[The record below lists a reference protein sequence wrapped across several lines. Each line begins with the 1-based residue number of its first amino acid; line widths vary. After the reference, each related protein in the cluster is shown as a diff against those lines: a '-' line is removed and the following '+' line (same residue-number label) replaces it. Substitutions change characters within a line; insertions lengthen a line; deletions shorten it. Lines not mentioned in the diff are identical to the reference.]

1 VTILFHVTLMTM
13 LRHFESV
20 LLALAERGHRV
31 RVALPN
37 RRPDL
42 LPPPALADHPSISFV
57 RAPATRGDRW
67 AHPIHELRSLRDY
80 LRYLDARYDG
90 APKLRTRA
98 LRKMVAAVTREH
110 QSHLAAHCPHCDQ
123 RIVDDQVGRM
133 MLAFKKQGR
142 RNLSAMLGLME
153 ATIPSDTSIEAFLTS
168 EAPDVVLVTPL
179 INFGSYQADYVKS
192 AQALGIP
199 VGFPVFS
206 WDNLSNKGLIHVAPD
221 RVFVWN
227 DRQRIEAVKMH
238 RVPPERVVVTGAP
251 RFDDFFLMQPGQSR
265 DAFCAGYALDP
276 KRPIVTYLCSSE
288 FVAGREVAFVERW
301 IAELRSDRTLAA
313 CGILIR
319 PHPREQKQ
327 WRKFSPPHGVAVA
340 FPRALNS
347 DQTLFDTVYHSAAVV
362 GLNTSA
368 QLEAGILGRPVLTLL
383 APEFKEGQRGT
394 LHFSYLLKEHGGFVD
409 VAPDYET
416 HRQQLA
422 AAVNGDY
429 DPRVIRNFIEQ
440 FLRPQG
446 VDHPATPFMVQAIE
460 EFARVQA
467 PESRPAVTETRS

>member
-1 VTILFHVTLMTM
+1 MKVLFHVTLMTM
-13 LRHFESV
+13 LRHFEGV
-20 LLALAERGHRV
+20 LLALADRGHQV

-42 LPPPALADHPSISFV
+42 LPPPALAEHPSIAFV
-57 RAPATRGDRW
+57 RAPATRGDAW

-80 LRYLDARYDG
+80 LRYLEPRYDG

-98 LRKMVAAVTREH
+98 LRKMVAAVSREH
-110 QSHLAAHCPHCDQ
+110 QSHLAAHCPHCQQ
-123 RIVDDQVGRM
+123 RVVDDQVGRM
-133 MLAFKKQGR
+133 MLAFRKEGR
-142 RNLSAMLGLME
+142 RNLAAMLRLME
-153 ATIPSDTSIEAFLTS
+153 ATIPSDASVEAFLTS

-179 INFGSYQADYVKS
+179 VNFGSYQADYVKS
-192 AQALGIP
+192 AQALGVP

-238 RVPPERVVVTGAP
+238 RVPAERVVVTGAP
-251 RFDDFFLMQPGQSR
+251 RFDEFFLMQPGQSR
-265 DAFCAGYALDP
+265 EAFCAGFGLNP
-276 KRPIVTYLCSSE
+276 TRPIITYLCSSE
-288 FVAGREVAFVERW
+288 FVAGHEVEFVQRW
-301 IAELRSDRTLAA
+301 IAELRADRTLRD

-327 WRKFSPPHGVAVA
+327 WRTFAAPPGAAVA

-347 DQTLFDTVYHSAAVV
+347 DQTLFDTVYHSVAVV

-368 QLEAGILGRPVLTLL
+368 ELEAGIVGRPVFTIL
-383 APEFKEGQRGT
+383 AGDQAEGQEGT
-394 LHFSYLLKEHGGFVD
+394 IHFKYLLKDQHGFVE
-409 VAPDYET
+409 VAPDFDT

-422 AAVNGDY
+422 AAVRGEY
-429 DPRVIRNFIEQ
+429 DAGVMRRHVERFV
-440 FLRPQG
+440 RPHGGTQ
-446 VDHPATPFMVQAIE
+446 PATPLLVAAIE
-460 EFARVQA
+460 DLARSTRPDFQA
-467 PESRPAVTETRS
+467 AARA

>member
-1 VTILFHVTLMTM
+1 MFHVTLMTM

-20 LLALAERGHRV
+20 LLTLADRGHRV

-42 LPPPALADHPSISFV
+42 LPPPALAGHPSISFV
-57 RAPATRGDRW
+57 RAPATRGDEW

-80 LRYLDARYDG
+80 LRYLEPRYEG

-110 QSHLAAHCPHCDQ
+110 QSHLAAHCPHCNQ
-123 RIVDDQVGRM
+123 RIVDDQVGRI
-133 MLAFKKQGR
+133 MLAFRKEGR
-142 RNLSAMLGLME
+142 RNLAAMLRLME
-153 ATIPSDTSIEAFLTS
+153 ATIPSDASIEAFLTA

-227 DRQRIEAVKMH
+227 ERQRIEAVKMH
-238 RVPPERVVVTGAP
+238 RVPAERVVVTGAP
-251 RFDDFFLMQPGQSR
+251 RFDEFFEMQPRQSR
-265 DAFCAGYALDP
+265 EVFCAEFGFEP
-276 KRPIVTYLCSSE
+276 QRPIVTYLCSSE
-288 FVAGREVAFVERW
+288 FVAGREVEFVERW
-301 IAELRSDRTLAA
+301 IAELRADRTLRE

-327 WRKFSPPHGVAVA
+327 WRTFAAPPRVAVA

-368 QLEAGILGRPVLTLL
+368 ELEAGIVGRPVFTIL
-383 APEFKEGQRGT
+383 AGDDAEGQEGT
-394 LHFSYLLKEHGGFVD
+394 IHFKYLLKDQHGFVE
-409 VAPDYET
+409 VAPDFDT

-422 AAVNGDY
+422 AAVRGEY
-429 DPRVIRNFIEQ
+429 DAGAMRRNVEHFV
-440 FLRPQG
+440 RPHGGTQ
-446 VDHPATPFMVQAIE
+446 PATPLLVSAIE
-460 EFARVQA
+460 DLAR
-467 PESRPAVTETRS
+467 SKRPRLEEAARA

>member
-1 VTILFHVTLMTM
+1 MKVLFHVTLMTM

-20 LLALAERGHRV
+20 LLALADRGHQV

-42 LPPPALADHPSISFV
+42 LPPPALAEHPSISFV
-57 RAPATRGDRW
+57 RAPATRGDAW

-80 LRYLDARYDG
+80 LRYLEPRYDG

-110 QSHLAAHCPHCDQ
+110 QSHLAAHCPHCHQ
-123 RIVDDQVGRM
+123 RVVDDQVGRM
-133 MLAFKKQGR
+133 MLAFRKEGR
-142 RNLSAMLGLME
+142 RNLAAMLRLME
-153 ATIPSDTSIEAFLTS
+153 ATIPSDASVEAFLAA

-238 RVPPERVVVTGAP
+238 RVPAERVVVTGAP
-251 RFDDFFLMQPGQSR
+251 RFDEFFLMQPGQSR
-265 DAFCAGYALDP
+265 EAFCAEFGLNP

-288 FVAGREVAFVERW
+288 FVAGREVEFVERW
-301 IAELRSDRTLAA
+301 MAELRADRTLRD

-319 PHPREQKQ
+319 PHPREQKP
-327 WRKFSPPHGVAVA
+327 WRTFAAPPGAAVA

-347 DQTLFDTVYHSAAVV
+347 DQTLFDTVYHSVAVV

-368 QLEAGILGRPVLTLL
+368 ELEAGIVGRPVFTIL
-383 APEFKEGQRGT
+383 AGDQAEGQEGT
-394 LHFSYLLKEHGGFVD
+394 IHFKYLLKDQHGFVEA
-409 VAPDYET
+409 APDFDT

-422 AAVNGDY
+422 AAVRGEY
-429 DPRVIRNFIEQ
+429 DAGAMRHHVERFV
-440 FLRPQG
+440 RPHGGTQ
-446 VDHPATPFMVQAIE
+446 PATPLLVSAIE
-460 EFARVQA
+460 DLAR
-467 PESRPAVTETRS
+467 SKRPHIEEAARA

>member
-1 VTILFHVTLMTM
+1 VTVLFHVTLMTM

-31 RVALPN
+31 RIALPN

-57 RAPATRGDRW
+57 RAPATRGDEW

-80 LRYLDARYDG
+80 LRYLEARYDG

-98 LRKMVAAVTREH
+98 LRKMVAAMTREH

-133 MLAFKKQGR
+133 MLAFKKEGR

-238 RVPPERVVVTGAP
+238 GVPSERVVVTGAP

-265 DAFCAGYALDP
+265 DAFAAEHGLDP
-276 KRPIVTYLCSSE
+276 KHPIVTYLCSSE
-288 FVAGREVAFVERW
+288 FVAGHEVAFVERW
-301 IAELRSDRTLAA
+301 IAEVRGDRTLAT

-327 WRKFSPPHGVAVA
+327 WRKFSPPRGVAVA

-368 QLEAGILGRPVLTLL
+368 ELEAGIVGRPVFTIL
-383 APEFKEGQRGT
+383 AGDQAEGQEGT
-394 LHFSYLLKEHGGFVD
+394 IHFKYLLKEQHGFVEAAADFETHKKQLTAAVRGEYDAGTMRRLVERFVRPHGG
-409 VAPDYET
+409 T
-416 HRQQLA
+416 Q
-422 AAVNGDY
+422 
-429 DPRVIRNFIEQ
+429 
-440 FLRPQG
+440 
-446 VDHPATPFMVQAIE
+446 PATPLLVSAIE
-460 EFARVQA
+460 DLAR
-467 PESRPAVTETRS
+467 SRRPHVEEAARA

>member
-1 VTILFHVTLMTM
+1 MTM
-13 LRHFESV
+13 LRHFEGV
-20 LLALAERGHRV
+20 LLALAERGHRI

-42 LPPPALADHPSISFV
+42 LPPAALADHPSISFV
-57 RAPATRGDRW
+57 RAPATRGDVW
-67 AHPIHELRSLRDY
+67 AHPIHEMRSLRDY
-80 LRYLDARYDG
+80 LRYLEARYDG

-98 LRKMVAAVTREH
+98 LRKMVAAITREH
-110 QSHLAAHCPHCDQ
+110 QSHLAAHCPHCDE

-133 MLAFKKQGR
+133 MLAFKKEGR

-153 ATIPSDTSIEAFLTS
+153 ATIPSDASIEAFLAS

-238 RVPPERVVVTGAP
+238 GVPAERVVITGAP
-251 RFDDFFLMQPGQSR
+251 RFDEFFVMKPAQSR
-265 DAFCAGYALDP
+265 AAYCEAFGLDA
-276 KRPIVTYLCSSE
+276 KQPIVTYLCSSE
-288 FVAGREVAFVERW
+288 FVAGHEVAFVERW
-301 IAELRSDRTLAA
+301 IAELRADRSLRE

-319 PHPREQKQ
+319 PHPREQKP
-327 WRKFSPPHGVAVA
+327 WRTFTPPAGVAVA

-347 DQTLFDTVYHSAAVV
+347 DQTLFDAVYHSAAVV

-368 QLEAGILGRPVLTLL
+368 ELEAAIVGRPVFTIL
-383 APEFKEGQRGT
+383 AGDQAEGQEGT
-394 LHFSYLLKEHGGFVD
+394 IHFRYLLKEQHGFVE
-409 VAPDYET
+409 VAPDFDT
-416 HRQQLA
+416 HRRQLSA
-422 AAVNGDY
+422 AIRGEY
-429 DPRVIRNFIEQ
+429 DAGAMRHLVHRFV
-440 FLRPQG
+440 RPHGGAQ
-446 VDHPATPFMVQAIE
+446 PATPLLVSAIE
-460 EFARVQA
+460 ELARSKR
-467 PESRPAVTETRS
+467 PEMREAARA

>member
-1 VTILFHVTLMTM
+1 MKVVFHVTLMTM

-20 LLALAERGHRV
+20 LLTLADRGHRV

-42 LPPPALADHPSISFV
+42 LPPPALAGHPSISFV
-57 RAPATRGDRW
+57 RAPATRGDEW

-80 LRYLDARYDG
+80 LRYLEARFED

-110 QSHLAAHCPHCDQ
+110 QSHLAAHCPHCNQ

-133 MLAFKKQGR
+133 MLAFRKEGR
-142 RNLSAMLGLME
+142 RNLAAMLRLME
-153 ATIPSDTSIEAFLTS
+153 ATIPSDASIEAFLTS

-238 RVPPERVVVTGAP
+238 RVPAERVIVTGAP
-251 RFDDFFLMQPGQSR
+251 RFDEFFQMQPGQSR
-265 DAFCAGYALDP
+265 EVFCAGFGFDP
-276 KRPIVTYLCSSE
+276 QRPIVTYLCSSE
-288 FVAGREVAFVERW
+288 FVAGREVEFVERW
-301 IAELRSDRTLAA
+301 IAELRADRTLRD

-327 WRKFSPPHGVAVA
+327 WRTFAAPPGVAVA

-368 QLEAGILGRPVLTLL
+368 ELEAGIVGRPVFTIL
-383 APEFKEGQRGT
+383 AGDDAEGQEGT
-394 LHFSYLLKEHGGFVD
+394 IHFKYLLKDQHGFVE
-409 VAPDYET
+409 VAPDFDT

-422 AAVNGDY
+422 AAVRGEY
-429 DPRVIRNFIEQ
+429 DAGAMRRHVERFV
-440 FLRPQG
+440 RPHGGTQ
-446 VDHPATPFMVQAIE
+446 PATPLLVSAIE
-460 EFARVQA
+460 DLAGSKRPRIEEAARA
-467 PESRPAVTETRS
+467 

>member
-13 LRHFESV
+13 LRHFEGV
-20 LLALAERGHRV
+20 LLALADRGHRI

-42 LPPPALADHPSISFV
+42 LPPPSLADHPSISFV
-57 RAPATRGDRW
+57 RAPGTRGDAW

-80 LRYLDARYDG
+80 LRYLEARYDS

-110 QSHLAAHCPHCDQ
+110 QSHLAAHCPYCEQ
-123 RIVDDQVGRM
+123 RLVDDQVGRM

-142 RNLSAMLGLME
+142 RNLSAMLALME
-153 ATIPSDTSIEAFLTS
+153 ATIPSDAAIEAFLTA

-238 RVPPERVVVTGAP
+238 RVPVDRVVVTGAP
-251 RFDDFFLMQPGQSR
+251 RFDDFFLMKPGQSR
-265 DAFCAGYALDP
+265 AAFCGEFGLDATQ
-276 KRPIVTYLCSSE
+276 PIVTYLCSSE
-288 FVAGREVAFVERW
+288 FVAGREVQFVERW
-301 IAELRSDRTLAA
+301 IAELRADATLRS

-327 WRKFSPPHGVAVA
+327 WRTFTPPAAVAVA
-340 FPRALNS
+340 FPRSLNS

-368 QLEAGILGRPVLTLL
+368 ELEAGIVGRPVFTIL
-383 APEFKEGQRGT
+383 AGDQAKGQEGTVHFK
-394 LHFSYLLKEHGGFVD
+394 YLLKEHHGFVE
-409 VAPDYET
+409 VAPDFET
-416 HRQQLA
+416 HRRQLS
-422 AAVNGDY
+422 AAVRGQY
-429 DPRVIRNFIEQ
+429 DADAFRRLVERFV
-440 FLRPQG
+440 RPHGWTQ
-446 VDHPATPFMVQAIE
+446 PATPLLVAQIE
-460 EFARVQA
+460 ELARS
-467 PESRPAVTETRS
+467 SRPRVRAATRA